1 MNKKQMIKISVRNL
15 VEFIL
20 RSGDLDNRRSFA
32 ADKDA
37 MLKGGRL
44 HRKIQKKMGAF
55 YRAEVAL
62 SYEKE
67 YEDFTIVVEGR
78 ADGIIEEPDI
88 YVIDEI
94 KGVYLDIQYL
104 EEPIAVHL
112 AQAKCYAY
120 MYAAERGIAKKFSKE
135 SLKNKADHMDGQCV
149 FDKTLGKNHS
159 ENVSGKVLSDEVL
172 SDEEKNT
179 DKKEKQMGVQMTYAH
194 LETEEMKRFREEYT
208 IEELEMWFEELVG
221 QYYQWAKFQYEW
233 KILRNASMEQLQFPF
248 VYREGQKEIVRSVYF
263 TIKNKKELFIQAPTG
278 VGKTMSTVYPAVR
291 SVGEGLAEK
300 IFYLTAKT
308 ITRTVAEE
316 AFRIL
321 RDKGLKYKVLTLT
334 AKEKMCICPEPDCNP
349 EKCPRAKGHFDRINA
364 AVFEILT
371 SGEEF
376 DRDSLLAHAEKWN
389 VCPFEMSLDLS
400 LWVDAI
406 ICDYNYVF
414 DPNVRLQRFFG
425 DGVKGEYIFLID
437 EAHNLVERGRQMYS
451 AAIYKEH
458 VLAAKRLL
466 KVHSRKLERYL
477 EKTNKLL
484 LGYKR
489 ECETYQ
495 ILSSAGEVA
504 LSLMSVMSELEAF
517 MEQRRKGLIVL
528 SEKDEKELLEFYF
541 EVRSFLSIY
550 ELVNENYE
558 IYSELDEENHFR
570 IQLFCV
576 NPAENLQNCMGRG
589 VGTVFFSATLLP
601 IRYYK
606 SLLSMNPDAY
616 AIYAESPFDDKNRG
630 ILIGCDVSSK
640 YTRRGYG
647 EYRKIAEYICRF
659 TKGKKGNYLVF
670 FPSYRLMQDV
680 FEIYREEFDS
690 EQVDWVIQTPS
701 MGETDREIFLENF
714 NEENKNTLIGFCVMG
729 GIFSEGIDLIGEK
742 LIGAVIVGTGIPQ
755 ISNEREILKKYYDN
769 KRLNGFDYAYRYPGM
784 NKVLQSAGR
793 VIRTKD
799 DNGMI
804 LLLDERFLMEE
815 YLQLFPREWKRFEV
829 CSLMHLEEYVDAF
842 WERME

>member
-179 DKKEKQMGVQMTYAH
+179 DKKKKRMGVQMTYAH

-793 VIRTKD
+793 VIRTQD
-799 DNGMI
+799 DRGTI

>member
-135 SLKNKADHMDGQCV
+135 SLKNKADDMDGQCV
-149 FDKTLGKNHS
+149 FDKTLEKNHS

-172 SDEEKNT
+172 ADEEKNT
-179 DKKEKQMGVQMTYAH
+179 DKKEKRMGVQMTYAH

-371 SGEEF
+371 SREEY

>member
-135 SLKNKADHMDGQCV
+135 SLKNKADDMDGQCV
-149 FDKTLGKNHS
+149 FDKTLEKNHS

-172 SDEEKNT
+172 ADEEKNT
-179 DKKEKQMGVQMTYAH
+179 DKKEKRMGVQMTYAH
-194 LETEEMKRFREEYT
+194 LETEEMKRFREKYT

-371 SGEEF
+371 SGEEY

>member
-78 ADGIIEEPDI
+78 ADGIVEEPDI

-135 SLKNKADHMDGQCV
+135 SLKNKADDMDGQCV
-149 FDKTLGKNHS
+149 FDKTLEKNHS

-172 SDEEKNT
+172 ADEEKNT
-179 DKKEKQMGVQMTYAH
+179 DKKEKRMGVQMTYAH

-371 SGEEF
+371 SGEEY

>member
-20 RSGDLDNRRSFA
+20 RSGDLDNQRSFA

-120 MYAAERGIAKKFSKE
+120 MYAAERGIAKNLSKE
-135 SLKNKADHMDGQCV
+135 SLKNKADDMDGQCV

-172 SDEEKNT
+172 SDEERNT
-179 DKKEKQMGVQMTYAH
+179 DKKEKRMGVQMTYAH

-321 RDKGLKYKVLTLT
+321 RDKGLEYKVLTLT

-371 SGEEF
+371 SGEEY

>member
-135 SLKNKADHMDGQCV
+135 SLKNKADDMDGQCV
-149 FDKTLGKNHS
+149 FDKTLEKNHS

-172 SDEEKNT
+172 ADEEKNT
-179 DKKEKQMGVQMTYAH
+179 DKKEKRMGVQMTYAH

>member
-32 ADKDA
+32 AAKDA

-120 MYAAERGIAKKFSKE
+120 MYAAERGIAKNLSKE
-135 SLKNKADHMDGQCV
+135 SLKNKADDMDGQCV
-149 FDKTLGKNHS
+149 FDKTLEKNHS

-172 SDEEKNT
+172 ADEEKNT
-179 DKKEKQMGVQMTYAH
+179 DKKEKRMGVQMTYAH

-371 SGEEF
+371 SGEEY

>member
-62 SYEKE
+62 YYEKE

-135 SLKNKADHMDGQCV
+135 SLKNKADDMDGQCV
-149 FDKTLGKNHS
+149 FDKTLEKNHS

-172 SDEEKNT
+172 ADEEKNT
-179 DKKEKQMGVQMTYAH
+179 DKKEKRMGVQMTYAH

-371 SGEEF
+371 SGEEY

>member
-32 ADKDA
+32 AAKDA

-120 MYAAERGIAKKFSKE
+120 MYAAERGIAKNLSKE
-135 SLKNKADHMDGQCV
+135 SLKNKADDMDGQCV
-149 FDKTLGKNHS
+149 FDKTLEKNHS

-172 SDEEKNT
+172 ADEEKNT
-179 DKKEKQMGVQMTYAH
+179 DKKEKRMGVQMTYAH

-371 SGEEF
+371 SGEEY

-793 VIRTKD
+793 VIRTQD
-799 DNGMI
+799 DRGTI

>member
-67 YEDFTIVVEGR
+67 YEDFTIMVEGR

-135 SLKNKADHMDGQCV
+135 SLKNKADDMDGQCV

-179 DKKEKQMGVQMTYAH
+179 DKKEKRMGVQMTYAH

-371 SGEEF
+371 SGEEY

-495 ILSSAGEVA
+495 ILPSAGEVA

-616 AIYAESPFDDKNRG
+616 AIYAESPFDNKNRG

>member
-120 MYAAERGIAKKFSKE
+120 MYAAERGIAKNLSKE
-135 SLKNKADHMDGQCV
+135 SLKNKADDMDGQCV

-172 SDEEKNT
+172 SDEERNT
-179 DKKEKQMGVQMTYAH
+179 DKKEKRMGVQMTYAH

-321 RDKGLKYKVLTLT
+321 RDKGLEYKVLTLT

-371 SGEEF
+371 SGEEY

>member
-120 MYAAERGIAKKFSKE
+120 MYAAERGIAKNLSKE
-135 SLKNKADHMDGQCV
+135 SLKNKADDMDGQCV
-149 FDKTLGKNHS
+149 FDKTLEKNHS

-172 SDEEKNT
+172 ADEEKNT
-179 DKKEKQMGVQMTYAH
+179 DKKEKRMGVQMTYAH

-371 SGEEF
+371 SGEEY

-793 VIRTKD
+793 VIRTQD
-799 DNGMI
+799 DRGTI

>member
-120 MYAAERGIAKKFSKE
+120 MYAAERGIAKNLSKE
-135 SLKNKADHMDGQCV
+135 SLKNKADDMDGQCV
-149 FDKTLGKNHS
+149 FDKTLEKNHS

-172 SDEEKNT
+172 ADEEKNT
-179 DKKEKQMGVQMTYAH
+179 DKKEKRMGVQMTYAH

-371 SGEEF
+371 SGEEY

>member
-1 MNKKQMIKISVRNL
+1 MNKKQIIKISVRNL

-44 HRKIQKKMGAF
+44 HRKIQKMMGAF
-55 YRAEVAL
+55 YRAEVPL
-62 SYEKE
+62 SYEKK

-78 ADGIIEEPDI
+78 ADGIMEEPDI

-120 MYAAERGIAKKFSKE
+120 MYAAEGGMTKKLSQE
-135 SLKNKADHMDGQCV
+135 SQDKSDDMDGQSS
-149 FDKTLGKNHS
+149 FIETLGKNNS
-159 ENVSGKVLSDEVL
+159 ENVSGNVL

-179 DKKEKQMGVQMTYAH
+179 EKKKNKIGVQMTYAH
-194 LETEEMKRFREEYT
+194 LETEEVKNFKEEYS
-208 IEELEMWFEELVG
+208 IEELETWFEELIE

-233 KILRNASMEQLQFPF
+233 KILRNVSMEQLQFPF
-248 VYREGQKEIVRSVYF
+248 AYREGQKEIVRSVYF

-334 AKEKMCICPEPDCNP
+334 AKEKMCICPELDCNP
-349 EKCPRAKGHFDRINA
+349 EKCPRAKGHFDRIND

-376 DRDSLLAHAEKWN
+376 DRDTLLAHAEKWN

-414 DPNVRLQRFFG
+414 DPNVKLQRFFG
-425 DGVKGEYIFLID
+425 DGVKGEYVFLID

-466 KVHSRKLERYL
+466 KPHSRKLERYL

-517 MEQRRKGLIVL
+517 MEQRRKGLVVL
-528 SEKDEKELLEFYF
+528 SENDEKELLEFYF

-606 SLLSMNPDAY
+606 SLLSMNRDAY

-640 YTRRGYG
+640 YTRRGYR

-701 MGETDREIFLENF
+701 MGEADREIFLENF
-714 NEENKNTLIGFCVMG
+714 NEDNKNTLIGFCVMG

-755 ISNEREILKKYYDN
+755 VSNEREILKKYYDH
-769 KRLNGFDYAYRYPGM
+769 KKQNGFDYAYRYPGM

-793 VIRTKD
+793 VISTQD
-799 DNGMI
+799 DRGMI
-804 LLLDERFLMEE
+804 LLLDERFLTEE

>member
-1 MNKKQMIKISVRNL
+1 MSKSKKTTIKLSVRNL

-37 MLKGGRL
+37 MQKGSRL
-44 HRKIQKKMGAF
+44 HRKIQRKMGAF
-55 YRAEVAL
+55 YRAEVPL
-62 SYEKE
+62 SYEKD
-67 YEDFTIVVEGR
+67 YGDFTIVVEGR
-78 ADGIIEEPDI
+78 ADGIIEEGESFA
-88 YVIDEI
+88 IDEI
-94 KGVYLDIQYL
+94 KGVYLDIHYL
-104 EEPIAVHL
+104 EEPVAVHL

-120 MYAAERGIAKKFSKE
+120 MHARDKITKE
-135 SLKNKADHMDGQCV
+135 SLEQNTGQYR
-149 FDKTLGKNHS
+149 KI
-159 ENVSGKVLSDEVL
+159 
-172 SDEEKNT
+172 
-179 DKKEKQMGVQMTYAH
+179 GVQMTYAH
-194 LETEEMKRFREEYT
+194 LETEEIKRFREEYT
-208 IEELEMWFEELVG
+208 FGELQKWFEDLLEA
-221 QYYQWAKFQYEW
+221 YYQWAKFQYEW
-233 KILRNASMEQLQFPF
+233 KLTRNASMSQLQFPF
-248 VYREGQKEIVRSVYF
+248 AYREGQKEIVRSVYF

-291 SVGEGLAEK
+291 SVGEGLGEK

-321 RDKGLKYKVLTLT
+321 RDKGLKYIVLTLT
-334 AKEKMCICPEPDCNP
+334 AKEKLCICPEPDCNP
-349 EKCPRAKGHFDRINA
+349 EKCPRAKGHFDRIND

-371 SGEEF
+371 SGDDF
-376 DRDSLLAHAEKWN
+376 DRDTLLAHAEKWL

-414 DPNVRLQRFFG
+414 DPNVKLQRFFG

-458 VLAAKRLL
+458 VLAAKRIL
-466 KVHSRKLERYL
+466 KAHSKKLERYL

-489 ECETYQ
+489 ECESYQ
-495 ILSSAGEVA
+495 VLSSVGEVA
-504 LSLMSVMSELEAF
+504 LSLMSVMSELEVF
-517 MEQRRKGLIVL
+517 MEQRRKGLVVL
-528 SEKDEKELLEFYF
+528 KEKEEEDLLEFYF

-550 ELVNENYE
+550 ELLDDNYV
-558 IYSELDEENHFR
+558 IYSELDEDNQFR

-576 NPAENLQNCMGRG
+576 NPAENLHNCMERG
-589 VGTVFFSATLLP
+589 AGTVFFSATLLP

-616 AIYAESPFDDKNRG
+616 AIYAESPFEEEKRG
-630 ILIGCDVSSK
+630 ILIGCDVSSR

-647 EYRKIAEYICRF
+647 EYRKMAEYISRF
-659 TKGKKGNYLVF
+659 TKQKKGNYLIF

-680 FEIYREEFDS
+680 FEIYRDEFDTK
-690 EQVDWVIQTPS
+690 EVDWVMQTPS
-701 MGETDREIFLENF
+701 MGEADREIFLENF
-714 NEENKNTLIGFCVMG
+714 NEDNTNTLLGFCVMG

-755 ISNEREILKKYYDN
+755 ISNEREILKKYYDDR
-769 KRLNGFDYAYRYPGM
+769 KANGFDYAYRYPGM

-799 DNGMI
+799 DVGMI
-804 LLLDERFLMEE
+804 LLLDERFLAEE
-815 YLQLFPREWKRFEV
+815 YLQLFPWEWKRFDV
-829 CSLMHLEEYVDAF
+829 CSLGYFEEYVKRF
-842 WERME
+842 WEKHEG

>member
-135 SLKNKADHMDGQCV
+135 SLKNKADDMDGQCV
-149 FDKTLGKNHS
+149 FDKTLEKNHS

-172 SDEEKNT
+172 ADEEKNT
-179 DKKEKQMGVQMTYAH
+179 DKKEKRMGVQMTYAH

-248 VYREGQKEIVRSVYF
+248 VYREGQKEIIRSVYF

-371 SGEEF
+371 SREEY

-784 NKVLQSAGR
+784 NKVQQSAGR

>member
-135 SLKNKADHMDGQCV
+135 SLKNKADDMDGQCV
-149 FDKTLGKNHS
+149 FDKTLEKNHS

-172 SDEEKNT
+172 ADEEKNT
-179 DKKEKQMGVQMTYAH
+179 DKKEKRMGVQMTYAH

-371 SGEEF
+371 SGEEY